1 MGERLFIQR
10 KGSHPTDVGTL
21 LDQLGGSSY
30 GHHCAMP
37 TMEYFGLPGTVRA
50 SIAFYNSMEEVDRF
64 LDAFDR
70 VTGMLAN

>member
-1 MGERLFIQR
+1 
-10 KGSHPTDVGTL
+10 
-21 LDQLGGSSY
+21 
-30 GHHCAMP
+30 MP

-64 LDAFDR
+64 LDALDR